1 MEYRYKIGD
10 IVAVR
15 SDLTR
20 KKCYYMHSGPKSG
33 WEPGTMSSMEKHR
46 GEVHTVVGYN
56 YGYYLIDEP
65 ENLCWSDDM
74 FKPIQN
80 ECVCKSLL

>member
-10 IVAVR
+10 LVKVR

-20 KKCYYMHSGPKSG
+20 EKCYYMHSGPKSG
-33 WEPGTMSSMEKHR
+33 SEPGTMYSMEKRR
-46 GEVHTVVGYN
+46 GEIHTIVGYD

-65 ENLCWSDDM
+65 KHSFWSDDM
-74 FKPIQN
+74 FEPVQN
-80 ECVCKSLL
+80 ECVCQSLL